1 MKKLYTQ
8 KIRLK
13 GHIIDSLTIQR
24 VMDTIIDQGGDYEI
38 EELNVGKH
46 NSDIST
52 ARIRIE
58 AENEK
63 KLDKILDM
71 VTDLGARLVEEEEVS
86 LVASQK
92 DKTVPPNFYSTTNY
106 ITKIF
111 YDNAWINIDNIE
123 MDCVLVVDTDN
134 KTATCKPLNT
144 VKKGEMIVV
153 GHNGVKVY
161 PPEKSRGK
169 NTFEFM
175 NSEASAEKPTRSIIH
190 SVAVEMK
197 KIKDNGGKVVVVGGP
212 AIIHTGCAPVL
223 ADLIKEGYVNKLF
236 AGNALAT
243 HDIENA
249 LYGTSLGV
257 KTKTGELVAHGHKHH
272 ICAINEINKAGSIKD
287 AVEQGVLTSGVMYE
301 CIKNDAPY
309 VLAGSIRDDGPLP
322 DVITDSQEAQQR
334 MREEVQDVDMVIMIA
349 TLLHSVATGNII
361 PARIKS
367 VCVDISNA
375 SVTKLA
381 DRGSAQ
387 VISIVTDIGSF
398 LPILLDELHKLENE
412 N

>member
-1 MKKLYTQ
+1 MYVQ
-8 KIRLK
+8 KIKLS
-13 GHIIDSLTIQR
+13 GHIIDSFTIQK

-46 NSDIST
+46 NTDIST

-58 AENEK
+58 TD
-63 KLDKILDM
+63 DKTVLEQILDR
-71 VTDLGARLVEEEEVS
+71 VTDLGAQLIEKDEVE

-92 DKTVPPNFYSTTNY
+92 DKTVPDNFYSTTNY
-106 ITKIF
+106 ITEIR
-111 YDNAWINIDNIE
+111 YDNRWINIDNIE
-123 MDCVLVVDTDN
+123 MDCMIVVDTEN

-144 VKKGEMIVV
+144 VKKGEMVVV
-153 GHNGVKVY
+153 GHKGVRVT

-175 NSEASAEKPTRSIIH
+175 NSEASAEKPTRSIIYN
-190 SVAVEMK
+190 VAKEMK
-197 KIKDNGGKVVVVGGP
+197 EIKDKGGKVCVVGGP
-212 AIIHTGCAPVL
+212 AVIHTGCAPVL
-223 ADLIKEGYVNKLF
+223 AQLIREGYVHKLF

-243 HDIENA
+243 HDIEDA

-257 KTKTGELVAHGHKHH
+257 KTESGELVAHGHKHH
-272 ICAINEINKAGSIKD
+272 LRAINTINKAGSIKD
-287 AVEQGVLTSGVMYE
+287 AVEQGVLTKGVMYE
-301 CIKNDAPY
+301 CIKNNIPY

-375 SVTKLA
+375 SVTKLS

-398 LPILLDELHKLENE
+398 LPILLDELHKLEE
-412 N
+412 

>member
-1 MKKLYTQ
+1 MYVQ
-8 KIRLK
+8 KISLS
-13 GHIIDSLTIQR
+13 GHIIDSFTLQK

-46 NSDIST
+46 NTDIST
-52 ARIRIE
+52 ARIRVE
-58 AENEK
+58 TEEEEV
-63 KLDKILDM
+63 LEQILDM
-71 VTDLGARLVEEEEVS
+71 VTDLGAQLIEKDEVE

-92 DKTVPPNFYSTTNY
+92 DKTVPDNFYSTTNY
-106 ITKIF
+106 ITEIR
-111 YDNAWINIDNIE
+111 YDNRWINIDNIE
-123 MDCVLVVDTDN
+123 MDCMIVVDTKD

-144 VKKGEMIVV
+144 IKKGEMVVV
-153 GHNGVKVY
+153 GHKGVRVT

-175 NSEASAEKPTRSIIH
+175 NSEASAEKPTHSIIH
-190 SVAVEMK
+190 NVAKEMK
-197 KIKDNGGKVVVVGGP
+197 KIKDKGGKVCVVGGP
-212 AIIHTGCAPVL
+212 AVIHTGCAPVL
-223 ADLIKEGYVNKLF
+223 AQLIKEGYVNKLF

-243 HDIENA
+243 HDIEDA

-257 KTKTGELVAHGHKHH
+257 KTENGELVAHGHKHH
-272 ICAINEINKAGSIKD
+272 LRAINTINKAGSIKD
-287 AVEQGVLTSGVMYE
+287 AVEQGILTKGVMYE
-301 CIKNDAPY
+301 CVKNDTPY

-349 TLLHSVATGNII
+349 TLLHSVATGNLI

-375 SVTKLA
+375 SVTKLS

-398 LPILLDELHKLENE
+398 LPILLDELHKLEE
-412 N
+412 

>member
-1 MKKLYTQ
+1 MYVQ
-8 KIRLK
+8 KIKLS
-13 GHIIDSLTIQR
+13 GHIIDSFTIQK

-46 NSDIST
+46 NTDIST

-58 AENEK
+58 TEK
-63 KLDKILDM
+63 EKTLDKILDM
-71 VTDLGARLVEEEEVS
+71 VTDLGAQLVEEDEVE
-86 LVASQK
+86 LVASEK
-92 DKTVPPNFYSTTNY
+92 DKTVPKNFYSTTNY
-106 ITKIF
+106 TTEIR
-111 YDNAWINIDNIE
+111 YDNRWINIDNIE
-123 MDCVLVVDTDN
+123 MDCLLVVDEKE

-144 VKKGEMIVV
+144 IHKGEMIVV
-153 GHNGVKVY
+153 GHKGVRVK

-175 NSEASAEKPTRSIIH
+175 NSEASAEKPTHSIIH
-190 SVAVEMK
+190 KVAKEMK
-197 KIKDNGGKVVVVGGP
+197 KIHDKGGKICVVGGP
-212 AIIHTGCAPVL
+212 AVVHTGCSPVL
-223 ADLIKEGYVNKLF
+223 AELIREGYVNKLF

-243 HDIENA
+243 HDIEDA

-272 ICAINEINKAGSIKD
+272 LCAINTINKAGSIRD
-287 AVEQGVLTSGVMYE
+287 AVEQGVLNSGIMYE
-301 CIKNDAPY
+301 CVKNDAPY

-349 TLLHSVATGNII
+349 TLLHSVATGNLI

-375 SVTKLA
+375 SVTKLS

-398 LPILLDELHKLENE
+398 LPILLDEIHKLEE
-412 N
+412 TD

>member
-1 MKKLYTQ
+1 MYIQ
-8 KIRLK
+8 KIKLS
-13 GHIIDSLTIQR
+13 GHIIDSFTIQK

-46 NSDIST
+46 NTDIST

-58 AENEK
+58 TEDETV
-63 KLDKILDM
+63 LEQILDM
-71 VTDLGARLVEEEEVS
+71 VTDLGAQLIEKDEVE
-86 LVASQK
+86 LVASEK
-92 DKTVPPNFYSTTNY
+92 DKTVPDNFYSTTNY
-106 ITKIF
+106 ITEIR
-111 YDNAWINIDNIE
+111 YDDRWINIDNIE
-123 MDCVLVVDTDN
+123 MDCMIVVDTEE

-153 GHNGVKVY
+153 GHKGVRVT
-161 PPEKSRGK
+161 PPEKTRGK
-169 NTFEFM
+169 HTFEFM
-175 NSEASAEKPTRSIIH
+175 NSEASAEKPTRSIIYN
-190 SVAVEMK
+190 VAKEMK
-197 KIKDNGGKVVVVGGP
+197 EIKDKGGKVCVVGGP
-212 AIIHTGCAPVL
+212 AVIHTGCAPVL
-223 ADLIKEGYVNKLF
+223 AQLIKEGYVHKLF

-243 HDIENA
+243 HDIEDA

-272 ICAINEINKAGSIKD
+272 LRAINAINKAGSIKD
-287 AVEQGVLTSGVMYE
+287 AVDQGVLTEGVMYE
-301 CIKNDAPY
+301 CIKNDTPY

-375 SVTKLA
+375 SVTKLS

-398 LPILLDELHKLENE
+398 LPILLDELHKLEK
-412 N
+412 

>member
-1 MKKLYTQ
+1 MYVE
-8 KIRLK
+8 KIRLS
-13 GHIIDSLTIQR
+13 GHIIDSFTLQK

-46 NSDIST
+46 NTDTST
-52 ARIRIE
+52 ARIRITSE
-58 AENEK
+58 SEK
-63 KLDKILDM
+63 VLDKILDM
-71 VTDLGARLVEEEEVS
+71 VTDLGGELVEEEEVE
-86 LVASQK
+86 LIASQK
-92 DKTVPPNFYSTTNY
+92 DKTVPKNFYSTTNY
-106 ITKIF
+106 NTKIHF
-111 YDNAWINIDNIE
+111 NGKWINIDNIE
-123 MDCVLVVDTDN
+123 MDCVLTVDTGN
-134 KTATCKPLNT
+134 ETACCKPLNT

-153 GHNGVKVY
+153 GHKGVKVA
-161 PPEKSRGK
+161 PPERSRGK

-175 NSEASAEKPTRSIIH
+175 NSEASSEKPTRSIIRK
-190 SVAVEMK
+190 VAQEMK
-197 KIKDNGGKVVVVGGP
+197 SIHEKGGKVVVVGGP
-212 AIIHTGCAPVL
+212 AVIHTGCAPVL
-223 ADLIKEGYVNKLF
+223 ANLIKEGYVNKLF

-257 KTKTGELVAHGHKHH
+257 KTGTGELVAHGHKHH
-272 ICAINEINKAGSIKD
+272 ICAINTINKAGSIRD
-287 AVEQGVLTSGVMYE
+287 AVKQGVLTSGVMYE
-301 CIKNDAPY
+301 CVKNDRPY

-375 SVTKLA
+375 SVTKLS

-398 LPILLDELHKLENE
+398 LPILYDEIHRSE
-412 N
+412 

>member
-1 MKKLYTQ
+1 MYVQ
-8 KIRLK
+8 KIKLS
-13 GHIIDSLTIQR
+13 GHIIDSFTIQK

-46 NSDIST
+46 NTDIST

-58 AENEK
+58 TKNEK
-63 KLDKILDM
+63 DLDQILDM
-71 VTDLGARLVEEEEVS
+71 VTDLGAQLIEKDEVE
-86 LVASQK
+86 LVASEK
-92 DKTVPPNFYSTTNY
+92 DKTVPDNFYSTTNY
-106 ITKIF
+106 ITEIR
-111 YDNAWINIDNIE
+111 YDNRWINIDNIE
-123 MDCVLVVDTDN
+123 MDCMLVVDTDK
-134 KTATCKPLNT
+134 KTATCKPLNSI
-144 VKKGEMIVV
+144 KKGEKIVV
-153 GHNGVKVY
+153 GHKGVRVT

-175 NSEASAEKPTRSIIH
+175 NSEASAEKPTHSIIH
-190 SVAVEMK
+190 NVAKEMK
-197 KIKDNGGKVVVVGGP
+197 EIKDKGGKVCVVGGP
-212 AIIHTGCAPVL
+212 AVIHTGCAPVL
-223 ADLIKEGYVNKLF
+223 AQLIKEGYVNKLF

-243 HDIENA
+243 HDIEDA

-257 KTKTGELVAHGHKHH
+257 KTETGELVAHGHKHH
-272 ICAINEINKAGSIKD
+272 LRAINTINKAGSIKD
-287 AVEQGVLTSGVMYE
+287 AVEQGVLTRGVMYE
-301 CIKNDAPY
+301 CVKNDTPY
-309 VLAGSIRDDGPLP
+309 ILAGSIRDDGPLP

-375 SVTKLA
+375 SVTKLS

-398 LPILLDELHKLENE
+398 LPILLDELHKLEE
-412 N
+412 

>member
-1 MKKLYTQ
+1 MYVE
-8 KIRLK
+8 KIRLS
-13 GHIIDSLTIQR
+13 GHIIDSFTLQK

-46 NSDIST
+46 NTDTST

-58 AENEK
+58 SESEK
-63 KLDKILDM
+63 VLDKILDM
-71 VTDLGARLVEEEEVS
+71 VTDLGGELVEDEEVELIES
-86 LVASQK
+86 DK
-92 DKTVPPNFYSTTNY
+92 DKTVPKNFYSTTNY
-106 ITKIF
+106 NTKIHF
-111 YDNAWINIDNIE
+111 NGKWINIDNIE
-123 MDCVLVVDTDN
+123 MDCVLTVDTEN
-134 KTATCKPLNT
+134 ETACCKPLNT

-153 GHNGVKVY
+153 GHKGVKVA
-161 PPEKSRGK
+161 PPERSRGK

-175 NSEASAEKPTRSIIH
+175 NSEASSEKPTRSIIRK
-190 SVAVEMK
+190 VAQEMK
-197 KIKDNGGKVVVVGGP
+197 TIHDNGGKIVVVGGP
-212 AIIHTGCAPVL
+212 AVIHTGCAPVL
-223 ADLIKEGYVNKLF
+223 ANLIKEGYVNKLF

-257 KTKTGELVAHGHKHH
+257 KTGTGELVAHGHKHH
-272 ICAINEINKAGSIKD
+272 ICAINTINKAGSIKD

-301 CIKNDAPY
+301 CVKNNRPY

-367 VCVDISNA
+367 VCIDISNA

-398 LPILLDELHKLENE
+398 LPILYDEIHKLE
-412 N
+412 

>member
-1 MKKLYTQ
+1 MYVQ
-8 KIRLK
+8 KIKLS
-13 GHIIDSLTIQR
+13 GHIIDSFTIQK
-24 VMDTIIDQGGDYEI
+24 VMDTVIDQGGNYEI
-38 EELNVGKH
+38 EELNVGKR
-46 NSDIST
+46 NTDIST

-58 AENEK
+58 SEEK
-63 KLDKILDM
+63 EVMEQILDM
-71 VTDLGARLVEEEEVS
+71 VTDLGAQLIEKEEVE
-86 LVASQK
+86 LVPSEK
-92 DKTVPPNFYSTTNY
+92 DKTVPDNFYSTTNY
-106 ITKIF
+106 ITEIR
-111 YDNAWINIDNIE
+111 YDNRWINIDNIE
-123 MDCVLVVDTDN
+123 MDCMIVVDTKE

-144 VKKGEMIVV
+144 VKKGEMVVV
-153 GHNGVKVY
+153 GHKGVRVT
-161 PPEKSRGK
+161 PPEKTRGK
-169 NTFEFM
+169 HTFEFM

-190 SVAVEMK
+190 NVAKQMK
-197 KIKDNGGKVVVVGGP
+197 EIKDKGGKVCVVGGP
-212 AIIHTGCAPVL
+212 AVIHTGCAPVL
-223 ADLIKEGYVNKLF
+223 AQLIREGYVHKLF

-243 HDIENA
+243 HDIEDA

-272 ICAINEINKAGSIKD
+272 LRAINTINKAGSIRE
-287 AVEQGVLTSGVMYE
+287 AVEQGVLTKGVMYE

-375 SVTKLA
+375 SVTKLS

-398 LPILLDELHKLENE
+398 LPILLDELHKMEE
-412 N
+412 

>member
-1 MKKLYTQ
+1 MHIQ
-8 KIRLK
+8 KILLK
-13 GHIIDSLTIQR
+13 GHIIDSFTIQK

-46 NSDIST
+46 NDDIST

-58 AENEK
+58 SDDEE

-71 VTDLGARLVEEEEVS
+71 VTDLGARLIEEESVD

-92 DKTVPPNFYSTTNY
+92 DKTVPDNFYSTTNY
-106 ITKIF
+106 NTKIY
-111 YDNAWINIDNIE
+111 YDNKWINIDNIE
-123 MDCVLVVDTDN
+123 MDCMLVVDTEN

-144 VKKGEMIVV
+144 IKKGEMIVV
-153 GHNGVKVY
+153 GHKGVKVY

-190 SVAVEMK
+190 KVAKEMK
-197 KIKDNGGKVVVVGGP
+197 SIKDKGGKIVVVGGP
-212 AIIHTGCAPVL
+212 AVIHTGCAPIL

-243 HDIENA
+243 HDIEDA

-257 KTKTGELVAHGHKHH
+257 KTKSGELVAHGHKHH
-272 ICAINEINKAGSIKD
+272 LRAINTINKAGSIKD
-287 AVEQGVLTSGVMYE
+287 AVEQGVLTKGVMYE
-301 CIKNDAPY
+301 CVKNNAPY

-375 SVTKLA
+375 SVTKLS

-398 LPILLDELHKLENE
+398 LPILYDELHKLE
-412 N
+412 

>member
-1 MKKLYTQ
+1 MFVQ
-8 KIRLK
+8 KIRLS
-13 GHIIDSLTIQR
+13 GHIIDSFTLQK
-24 VMDTIIDQGGDYEI
+24 VMDTIIDQDGDYEI

-46 NSDIST
+46 NNDIST

-58 AENEK
+58 CENEK

-71 VTDLGARLVEEEEVS
+71 VTDLGAQLIEDDEVE
-86 LVASQK
+86 LVASKK
-92 DKTVPPNFYSTTNY
+92 DSTVPDNFYSTTNY
-106 ITKIF
+106 NTKIY
-111 YDNAWINIDNIE
+111 YDNRWINIDNIE
-123 MDCVLVVDTDN
+123 MDCVLVVDTEN
-134 KTATCKPLNT
+134 KTACCKPLNK

-153 GHNGVKVY
+153 GHKGVKVS

-175 NSEASAEKPTRSIIH
+175 NSEASAEKPTRSIIRN
-190 SVAVEMK
+190 VATQMK
-197 KIKDNGGKVVVVGGP
+197 EIKDKGGKIVVVGGP
-212 AIIHTGCAPVL
+212 AVIHTGCAQIL
-223 ADLIKEGYVNKLF
+223 ADLIKEHYVDKLF

-272 ICAINEINKAGSIKD
+272 ICAINTINKAGSIKD
-287 AVEQGVLTSGVMYE
+287 AVEQGILTSGVMYE
-301 CIKNDAPY
+301 CVKNNAPY

-322 DVITDSQEAQQR
+322 DVITDSQVAQQR
-334 MREEVQDVDMVIMIA
+334 MREEIQDVDMVIMIA
-349 TLLHSVATGNII
+349 TLLHSVATGNLI

-375 SVTKLA
+375 SVTKLS

-398 LPILLDELHKLENE
+398 LPILYEELHKLEE
-412 N
+412 

>member
-1 MKKLYTQ
+1 MYVQ
-8 KIRLK
+8 KIKLS
-13 GHIIDSLTIQR
+13 GHIIDSFTLQKA
-24 VMDTIIDQGGDYEI
+24 MDTIIDQGGDYEI

-46 NSDIST
+46 NTDIST

-58 AENEK
+58 TEEEK
-63 KLDKILDM
+63 TLNKILDM
-71 VTDLGARLVEEEEVS
+71 VTDLGAQLIEEDEVE
-86 LVASQK
+86 LVASEK
-92 DKTVPPNFYSTTNY
+92 DKTVPKNFYSTTNY
-106 ITKIF
+106 TTEIH
-111 YDNAWINIDNIE
+111 YDNRWINIDNIE
-123 MDCVLVVDTDN
+123 MDCLLVVDEEN

-144 VKKGEMIVV
+144 IKKGEMIVV
-153 GHNGVKVY
+153 GHKGVKVA

-175 NSEASAEKPTRSIIH
+175 NSEASAEKPTRSIIQK
-190 SVAVEMK
+190 VAKEMK
-197 KIKDNGGKVVVVGGP
+197 EIKDKGGKICVVGGP
-212 AIIHTGCAPVL
+212 AVIHTGCAPVL
-223 ADLIKEGYVNKLF
+223 AQLIKEGYVNKLF

-272 ICAINEINKAGSIKD
+272 LCAINTINKAGSIKD

-301 CIKNDAPY
+301 CVKNDAPY

-349 TLLHSVATGNII
+349 TLLHSVATGNLI

-398 LPILLDELHKLENE
+398 LPILLDEIHKLEE
-412 N
+412 

>member
-1 MKKLYTQ
+1 MYVQ
-8 KIRLK
+8 KIKLS
-13 GHIIDSLTIQR
+13 GHIIDSFTIQK

-46 NSDIST
+46 NTDIST

-58 AENEK
+58 TE
-63 KLDKILDM
+63 DKETLEQILDM
-71 VTDLGARLVEEEEVS
+71 VTDLGAQLIEKDEVE

-92 DKTVPPNFYSTTNY
+92 DKTVPDNFYSTTNY
-106 ITKIF
+106 ITEIR
-111 YDNAWINIDNIE
+111 YDNRWINIDNIE
-123 MDCVLVVDTDN
+123 MDCMIVVDTEN

-144 VKKGEMIVV
+144 IKKGEMVVV
-153 GHNGVKVY
+153 GHKGVRVT

-175 NSEASAEKPTRSIIH
+175 NSEASAEKPTRSIINN
-190 SVAVEMK
+190 VAKEMK
-197 KIKDNGGKVVVVGGP
+197 EIKDKGGKVCVVGGP
-212 AIIHTGCAPVL
+212 AVIHTGCAPVL
-223 ADLIKEGYVNKLF
+223 AQLIREGYVHKLF

-243 HDIENA
+243 HDIEDA

-257 KTKTGELVAHGHKHH
+257 KTKSGELVAHGHKHH
-272 ICAINEINKAGSIKD
+272 LRAINTINRAGSIKD
-287 AVEQGVLTSGVMYE
+287 AVEQGVLTKGVMYE
-301 CIKNDAPY
+301 CIKNDTPY

-375 SVTKLA
+375 SVTKLS

-398 LPILLDELHKLENE
+398 LPILLDELHQLEE
-412 N
+412 

>member
-1 MKKLYTQ
+1 MFVQ
-8 KIRLK
+8 KIRLS
-13 GHIIDSLTIQR
+13 GHIIDSFTLQK
-24 VMDTIIDQGGDYEI
+24 VMDTIIDQDGDYEI

-46 NSDIST
+46 NNDIST

-58 AENEK
+58 CENEK
-63 KLDKILDM
+63 KLDRILDM
-71 VTDLGARLVEEEEVS
+71 VTDLGAQLIEEEEVE
-86 LVASQK
+86 LVASDK
-92 DKTVPPNFYSTTNY
+92 DATVPDNFYSTTNY
-106 ITKIF
+106 NTKIY
-111 YDNAWINIDNIE
+111 YDSRWINIDNIE
-123 MDCVLVVDTDN
+123 MDCVLAVDTEN
-134 KTATCKPLNT
+134 KTACCKPLNT
-144 VKKGEMIVV
+144 IKKGEMIVV
-153 GHNGVKVY
+153 GHKGVKVA

-175 NSEASAEKPTRSIIH
+175 NSEASAEKPTRSIIRN
-190 SVAVEMK
+190 VATQMK
-197 KIKDNGGKVVVVGGP
+197 EIKDKGGKIVVVGGP
-212 AIIHTGCAPVL
+212 AVIHTGCAPIL
-223 ADLIKEGYVNKLF
+223 ADLIKERYVDKLF

-272 ICAINEINKAGSIKD
+272 LCAINAINKAGSIRD
-287 AVEQGVLTSGVMYE
+287 AVEQGILTSGVMYE
-301 CIKNDAPY
+301 CVKSNAPY

-322 DVITDSQEAQQR
+322 DVITDSQVAQQR

-349 TLLHSVATGNII
+349 TLLHSVATGNLI

-375 SVTKLA
+375 SVTKLS

-398 LPILLDELHKLENE
+398 LPILYEELHKLEE
-412 N
+412 

>member
-1 MKKLYTQ
+1 MYVQ
-8 KIRLK
+8 KIKLT
-13 GHIIDSLTIQR
+13 GHIIDSFTLQK

-46 NSDIST
+46 NTDTST
-52 ARIRIE
+52 ARIHIE
-58 AENEK
+58 CDNEK
-63 KLDKILDM
+63 RLDKILDM
-71 VTDLGARLVEEEEVS
+71 VTDLGAELVEDDEVE

-92 DKTVPPNFYSTTNY
+92 DKTVPDNFYSTTNY
-106 ITKIF
+106 TTKVH
-111 YDNAWINIDNIE
+111 YNGKWINIDNIE
-123 MDCVLVVDTDN
+123 MDCMLVVDTDN
-134 KTATCKPLNT
+134 NTATCKPLNT
-144 VKKGEMIVV
+144 IKKGEMVVV
-153 GHNGVKVY
+153 GHKGVKVA

-175 NSEASAEKPTRSIIH
+175 NSEASAEKPTRSIINK
-190 SVAVEMK
+190 VAVEMK
-197 KIKDNGGKVVVVGGP
+197 NIKDKGGKVVVVAGP
-212 AIIHTGCAPVL
+212 AVIHTGCAGVL
-223 ADLIKEGYVNKLF
+223 ANMIKEGYVNKLF

-257 KTKTGELVAHGHKHH
+257 KTRTGELVAHGHKHH

-287 AVEQGVLTSGVMYE
+287 AVDQGILTSGVMYE
-301 CIKNDAPY
+301 CVKNDAPY

-398 LPILLDELHKLENE
+398 LPILYDELHKLEE
-412 N
+412 

>member
-1 MKKLYTQ
+1 MYTQ
-8 KIRLK
+8 RILLQ
-13 GHIIDSLTIQR
+13 GHIIDSLTLPKA
-24 VMDTIIDQGGDYEI
+24 MDIILDQGGDYEI
-38 EELNVGKH
+38 EELTVGKLK
-46 NSDIST
+46 NDTST
-52 ARIRIE
+52 AKILVK
-58 AENEK
+58 AEDEK
-63 KLDKILDM
+63 IFNRILDM
-71 VTDLGARLVEEEEVS
+71 LTDCGAELIEDIEEVTLVESE
-86 LVASQK
+86 K
-92 DKTVPPNFYSTTNY
+92 DKTVPDNFYSTSNY
-106 ITKIF
+106 NTKIR
-111 YDNAWINIDNIE
+111 YNGEWINIDNIE
-123 MDCVLVVDTDN
+123 MDCVITVDTEN
-134 KTATCKPLNT
+134 NSATCKPLNT
-144 VKKGEMIVV
+144 VKEGEKIVV
-153 GHNGVKVY
+153 GRSGVKVT
-161 PPEKSRGK
+161 PLERSRGK

-175 NSEASAEKPTRSIIH
+175 NSEASAEKPTQSIIH
-190 SVAVEMK
+190 KVATQMK
-197 KIKDNGGKVVVVGGP
+197 EVKDNGGKIVVVGGP
-212 AIIHTGCAPVL
+212 AIIHTGCAPIL
-223 ADLIKEGYVNKLF
+223 AELVREGYVDKIF

-257 KTKTGELVAHGHKHH
+257 DLKTGELVAHGHKHH
-272 ICAINEINKAGSIKD
+272 LSAINTINKAGSIKD
-287 AVEQGVLTSGVMYE
+287 AVEQGILTSGIMYE
-301 CIKNDAPY
+301 CVKKDAPY

-398 LPILLDELHKLENE
+398 LPILKDELHSLEE
-412 N
+412 

>member
-1 MKKLYTQ
+1 MYVQ
-8 KIRLK
+8 KIKLS
-13 GHIIDSLTIQR
+13 GHIIDSFMIQK

-46 NSDIST
+46 NTDIST
-52 ARIRIE
+52 ARIRVE
-58 AENEK
+58 TEEEEV
-63 KLDKILDM
+63 LEQILDR
-71 VTDLGARLVEEEEVS
+71 VTDLGAQLIENDEVE

-92 DKTVPPNFYSTTNY
+92 DKTVPDNFYSTTNY
-106 ITKIF
+106 ITEIR
-111 YDNAWINIDNIE
+111 YDNRWINIDNIE
-123 MDCVLVVDTDN
+123 MDCMIVVDTKD

-144 VKKGEMIVV
+144 IKKGEMVVV
-153 GHNGVKVY
+153 GHKGVRVT

-175 NSEASAEKPTRSIIH
+175 NSEASAEKPTHSIIH
-190 SVAVEMK
+190 NVAKEMK
-197 KIKDNGGKVVVVGGP
+197 KIKDKGGKVCVVGGP
-212 AIIHTGCAPVL
+212 AVIHTGCAPVL
-223 ADLIKEGYVNKLF
+223 AQLIKEGYVNKLF

-243 HDIENA
+243 HDIEDA

-257 KTKTGELVAHGHKHH
+257 KTENGELVAHGHKHH
-272 ICAINEINKAGSIKD
+272 LRAINTINKAGSIKD
-287 AVEQGVLTSGVMYE
+287 AVEQGILTKGVMYE
-301 CIKNDAPY
+301 CVKNDTPY

-349 TLLHSVATGNII
+349 TLLHSVATGNLI

-375 SVTKLA
+375 SVTKLS

-398 LPILLDELHKLENE
+398 LPILLDELHKLEE
-412 N
+412 

>member
-1 MKKLYTQ
+1 MYIQ
-8 KIRLK
+8 KIKLS
-13 GHIIDSLTIQR
+13 GHIIDSFTIQK

-46 NSDIST
+46 NTDIST

-58 AENEK
+58 AEDK
-63 KLDKILDM
+63 KTLEQILDR
-71 VTDLGARLVEEEEVS
+71 VTDLGAQLIEKDEVE
-86 LVASQK
+86 LVASEK
-92 DKTVPPNFYSTTNY
+92 DKTVPDNFYSTTNY
-106 ITKIF
+106 ITEIR
-111 YDNAWINIDNIE
+111 YDNRWINIDNIE
-123 MDCVLVVDTDN
+123 MDCMIVVDTEE

-153 GHNGVKVY
+153 GHKGVRVT
-161 PPEKSRGK
+161 PPEKTRGK
-169 NTFEFM
+169 HTFEFM
-175 NSEASAEKPTRSIIH
+175 NSEASAEKPTRSIIYN
-190 SVAVEMK
+190 VAKEMK
-197 KIKDNGGKVVVVGGP
+197 EIKDKGGKVCVVGGP
-212 AIIHTGCAPVL
+212 AVIHTGCAPVL
-223 ADLIKEGYVNKLF
+223 AQLIKEGYVHKLF

-243 HDIENA
+243 HDIEDA

-272 ICAINEINKAGSIKD
+272 LRAINAINKAGSIKD
-287 AVEQGVLTSGVMYE
+287 AVDQGVLTEGVMYE
-301 CIKNDAPY
+301 CIKNDTPY

-375 SVTKLA
+375 SVTKLS

-398 LPILLDELHKLENE
+398 LPILLDELHKLEK
-412 N
+412 

>member
-1 MKKLYTQ
+1 MYVE
-8 KIRLK
+8 KIRLS
-13 GHIIDSLTIQR
+13 GHIIDSFTLQK

-46 NSDIST
+46 NTDTST

-58 AENEK
+58 SESEK
-63 KLDKILDM
+63 VLDKILDM
-71 VTDLGARLVEEEEVS
+71 VTDLGGELVEDEEVE
-86 LVASQK
+86 LIASDK
-92 DKTVPPNFYSTTNY
+92 DKTVPKNFYSTTNY
-106 ITKIF
+106 NTKIHF
-111 YDNAWINIDNIE
+111 NGKWINIDNIE
-123 MDCVLVVDTDN
+123 MDCVLTVDTEN
-134 KTATCKPLNT
+134 ETACCKPLNT

-153 GHNGVKVY
+153 GHKGVKVA
-161 PPEKSRGK
+161 PPERSRGK

-175 NSEASAEKPTRSIIH
+175 NSEASSEKPTRSIIRK
-190 SVAVEMK
+190 VAQEMK
-197 KIKDNGGKVVVVGGP
+197 TIHDNGGKIVVVGGP
-212 AIIHTGCAPVL
+212 AVIHTGCAPVL
-223 ADLIKEGYVNKLF
+223 ANLIKEGYVNKLF

-257 KTKTGELVAHGHKHH
+257 KTGTGELVAHGHKHH
-272 ICAINEINKAGSIKD
+272 ICAINTINKAGSIKD

-301 CIKNDAPY
+301 CVKNNRPY

-367 VCVDISNA
+367 VCIDISNA

-398 LPILLDELHKLENE
+398 LPILYDEIHKLE
-412 N
+412 

>member
-1 MKKLYTQ
+1 MYVQ
-8 KIRLK
+8 KIKLS
-13 GHIIDSLTIQR
+13 GHIIDSLTIQK

-46 NSDIST
+46 NTDIST

-58 AENEK
+58 TKEEK
-63 KLDKILDM
+63 TLDKILDM
-71 VTDLGARLVEEEEVS
+71 VTDLGAHLIEEDEVE
-86 LVASQK
+86 LVASEK
-92 DKTVPPNFYSTTNY
+92 DKTVPKNFYSTTNY
-106 ITKIF
+106 TTEIR
-111 YDNAWINIDNIE
+111 YDDRWINIDNIE
-123 MDCVLVVDTDN
+123 MDCMLIVDTEA

-144 VKKGEMIVV
+144 IKKGEMVVV
-153 GHNGVKVY
+153 GHKGVRVA

-175 NSEASAEKPTRSIIH
+175 NSEASAEKPTRSIIQK
-190 SVAVEMK
+190 VAREMK
-197 KIKDNGGKVVVVGGP
+197 KIKDKGGKVCVVGGP
-212 AIIHTGCAPVL
+212 AVIHTGCAPVL
-223 ADLIKEGYVNKLF
+223 AQLIKEGYVNKLF

-257 KTKTGELVAHGHKHH
+257 KTRTGELVAHGHKHH
-272 ICAINEINKAGSIKD
+272 ICAINTINKAGSIKD
-287 AVEQGVLTSGVMYE
+287 AVEQGILTSGVMYE

-349 TLLHSVATGNII
+349 TLLHSVATGNLI

-398 LPILLDELHKLENE
+398 LPILLDEIHLLEE
-412 N
+412 QD

>member
-1 MKKLYTQ
+1 MFTQ
-8 KIRLK
+8 KIRLS
-13 GHIIDSLTIQR
+13 GHIIDSLTLPK
-24 VMDTIIDQGGDYEI
+24 VMDVIIDHGGDYEI
-38 EELNVGKH
+38 EELNVGKL
-46 NSDIST
+46 NNDIST
-52 ARIRIE
+52 ARIHIE
-58 AENEK
+58 AK
-63 KLDKILDM
+63 RQKDLDTILDM
-71 VTDLGARLVEEEEVS
+71 VTDLGAQLVEEEQIE
-86 LVASQK
+86 LIASKK
-92 DKTVPPNFYSTTNY
+92 DKTVPKNFYSTTNY
-106 ITKIF
+106 TTEIY
-111 YDNAWINIDNIE
+111 YDNRWINIDNIE
-123 MDCVLVVDTDN
+123 MDCVIVVDEEN

-144 VKKGEMIVV
+144 IKKGEKIVV
-153 GHNGVKVY
+153 GHKGVKVA

-175 NSEASAEKPTRSIIH
+175 NSEASSEKPTKSIIQK
-190 SVAVEMK
+190 VAKEMK
-197 KIKDNGGKVVVVGGP
+197 EIKDKGGKIVVVGGP
-212 AIIHTGCAPVL
+212 AVIHTGCAPIL
-223 ADLIKEGYVNKLF
+223 ADLIRDGFVDKLF

-272 ICAINEINKAGSIKD
+272 LCAINTINKAGSIKD
-287 AVEQGVLTSGVMYE
+287 AVEQGILTSGVMYE
-301 CIKNDAPY
+301 CVKNDAPY

-322 DVITDSQEAQQR
+322 DVITDSQVAQQR

-349 TLLHSVATGNII
+349 TLLHSVATGNLI

-398 LPILLDELHKLENE
+398 LPILKEELYKLYEE
-412 N
+412 

>member
-1 MKKLYTQ
+1 MNIQ
-8 KIRLK
+8 KIKLS
-13 GHIIDSLTIQR
+13 GHIIDSLTLQK
-24 VMDTIIDQGGDYEI
+24 VMDTIMDQGGDYEI

-46 NSDIST
+46 NTDIST
-52 ARIRIE
+52 ARIRIQTE
-58 AENEK
+58 DEK
-63 KLDKILDM
+63 TLNQILDM
-71 VTDLGARLVEEEEVS
+71 VTDIGAQLVEDDEVE

-92 DKTVPPNFYSTTNY
+92 DKTVPDNFYSTTNY
-106 ITKIF
+106 TTEIR
-111 YDNAWINIDNIE
+111 YDNRWINIDNIE
-123 MDCVLVVDTDN
+123 MDCMIVVDTER

-144 VKKGEMIVV
+144 IKKGEMILV
-153 GHNGVKVY
+153 GHKGVRVT

-175 NSEASAEKPTRSIIH
+175 NSEASAEKPTRSIIRK
-190 SVAVEMK
+190 VATEMK
-197 KIKDNGGKVVVVGGP
+197 EIKDKGGKVCVVGGP
-212 AIIHTGCAPVL
+212 AVIHTGCAPVL
-223 ADLIKEGYVNKLF
+223 AQLIKEGYVNKLF

-243 HDIENA
+243 HDIEDA

-257 KTKTGELVAHGHKHH
+257 ITKTGELVAHGHKHH
-272 ICAINEINKAGSIKD
+272 LRAINEINKAGSIKD

-301 CIKNDAPY
+301 CVKNDAPY
-309 VLAGSIRDDGPLP
+309 ILAGSIRDDGPLP

-398 LPILLDELHKLENE
+398 LPILLDEIHKLEE
-412 N
+412 

>member
-1 MKKLYTQ
+1 MYIQ
-8 KIRLK
+8 KIKLS
-13 GHIIDSLTIQR
+13 GHIIDSFTIQK
-24 VMDTIIDQGGDYEI
+24 VMDTIIDQGGNYEI
-38 EELNVGKH
+38 EELNVGKR
-46 NSDIST
+46 NTDIST

-58 AENEK
+58 AEDK
-63 KLDKILDM
+63 KTLEQILDR
-71 VTDLGARLVEEEEVS
+71 VTDLGAQLIEQDEVE
-86 LVASQK
+86 LVASEK
-92 DKTVPPNFYSTTNY
+92 DKTVPDNFYSTTNY
-106 ITKIF
+106 ITEIR
-111 YDNAWINIDNIE
+111 YDNRWINIDNIE
-123 MDCVLVVDTDN
+123 MDCMIVVDTEE

-153 GHNGVKVY
+153 GHKGVRVT
-161 PPEKSRGK
+161 PPEKTRGK
-169 NTFEFM
+169 HTFEFM
-175 NSEASAEKPTRSIIH
+175 NSEASAEKPTRSIIYN
-190 SVAVEMK
+190 VAKEMK
-197 KIKDNGGKVVVVGGP
+197 EIKDKGGKVCVVGGP
-212 AIIHTGCAPVL
+212 AVIHTGCAPVL
-223 ADLIKEGYVNKLF
+223 AQLIREGYVNKLF

-243 HDIENA
+243 HDIEDA

-272 ICAINEINKAGSIKD
+272 LRAINTINKAGSIKD
-287 AVEQGVLTSGVMYE
+287 AVEQGVLTKGVMYE
-301 CIKNDAPY
+301 CIKNNTPY

-375 SVTKLA
+375 SVTKLS

-398 LPILLDELHKLENE
+398 LPILLDELHKLEE
-412 N
+412 

>member
-1 MKKLYTQ
+1 MYVQ
-8 KIRLK
+8 KIKLS
-13 GHIIDSLTIQR
+13 GHIIDSFTIQK

-46 NSDIST
+46 NTDIST

-58 AENEK
+58 TE
-63 KLDKILDM
+63 DKVTLEQILDM
-71 VTDLGARLVEEEEVS
+71 VTDLGAQLIEKDEVE

-92 DKTVPPNFYSTTNY
+92 DKTVPDNFYSTTNY
-106 ITKIF
+106 ITEIR
-111 YDNAWINIDNIE
+111 YDNRWINIDNIE
-123 MDCVLVVDTDN
+123 MDCMIVVDTEN

-144 VKKGEMIVV
+144 IKKGEMVVV
-153 GHNGVKVY
+153 GHKGVRVT

-175 NSEASAEKPTRSIIH
+175 NSEASAEKPTRSIINN
-190 SVAVEMK
+190 VAKEMK
-197 KIKDNGGKVVVVGGP
+197 EIKDKGGKVCVVGGP
-212 AIIHTGCAPVL
+212 AVIHTGCAPVL
-223 ADLIKEGYVNKLF
+223 AQLIREGYVHKLF

-243 HDIENA
+243 HDIEDA

-257 KTKTGELVAHGHKHH
+257 KTKSGELVAHGHKHH
-272 ICAINEINKAGSIKD
+272 LRAINTINRAGSIKD
-287 AVEQGVLTSGVMYE
+287 AVEQGVLTKGVMYE
-301 CIKNDAPY
+301 CVKNDTPY

-349 TLLHSVATGNII
+349 TLLHSVATGNLI

-375 SVTKLA
+375 SVTKLS

-398 LPILLDELHKLENE
+398 LPILLDELHQLEE
-412 N
+412 

>member
-1 MKKLYTQ
+1 MYVQ
-8 KIRLK
+8 KIKLS
-13 GHIIDSLTIQR
+13 GHIIDSFTIQK

-46 NSDIST
+46 NTDIST

-58 AENEK
+58 TEDEAALEQ
-63 KLDKILDM
+63 ILDM
-71 VTDLGARLVEEEEVS
+71 VTDLGAQLIEKDEVE

-92 DKTVPPNFYSTTNY
+92 DKTVPDNFYSTTNY
-106 ITKIF
+106 ITEIR
-111 YDNAWINIDNIE
+111 YDNRWINIDNIE
-123 MDCVLVVDTDN
+123 MDCMIVVDTEK

-144 VKKGEMIVV
+144 IKEGEMVVV
-153 GHNGVKVY
+153 GHKGVRVT

-175 NSEASAEKPTRSIIH
+175 NSEASAEKPTHSIIYN
-190 SVAVEMK
+190 VAKEMK
-197 KIKDNGGKVVVVGGP
+197 EIKDKGGKVCVVGGP
-212 AIIHTGCAPVL
+212 AVIHTGCAPVL
-223 ADLIKEGYVNKLF
+223 AQLIREGYVHKLF

-243 HDIENA
+243 HDIEDA

-257 KTKTGELVAHGHKHH
+257 KTENGELVAHGHKHH
-272 ICAINEINKAGSIKD
+272 LRAINTINKAGSIKD
-287 AVEQGVLTSGVMYE
+287 AVEQGVLTKGVMYE
-301 CIKNDAPY
+301 CIKNNTPY

-349 TLLHSVATGNII
+349 TLLHSVATGNLI

-375 SVTKLA
+375 SVTKLS

-398 LPILLDELHKLENE
+398 LPILLDELHKLEE
-412 N
+412 